1 VLTFPNRFNKIQR
14 IAEFA
19 ANLAIIVAVIVG
31 GIVWLS
37 RPNTAGPLSN
47 TSVTR
52 PPETKY
58 IPTLGT
64 QIAIPGVDWS
74 AHKATLVVAI
84 STACHYCVAST
95 PFYSEMTHSAHNAP
109 IVVVMPQQEQDA
121 RSFLRKHDI
130 TPRSLV
136 SANLASIQVSA
147 TPTLLLISSSG
158 MVTKEWVGE
167 LTNIQRHEVIESLDH
182 S

>member
-1 VLTFPNRFNKIQR
+1 MLTSPKQFNKFQR

-31 GIVWLS
+31 VTVWLR
-37 RPNTAGPLSN
+37 RPNRADPLPNASI
-47 TSVTR
+47 TR
-52 PPETKY
+52 SPETKY
-58 IPTLGT
+58 STLGT
-64 QIAIPGVDWS
+64 QIAIPGVDWN

-95 PFYSEMTHSAHNAP
+95 PFYREMTHSVHVAP
-109 IVVVMPQQEQDA
+109 IVVVMPQREQDA
-121 RSFLRKHDI
+121 RTFLREHDI
-130 TPRSLV
+130 TPRSVV

-158 MVTKEWVGE
+158 IVTKEWVGE

>member
-1 VLTFPNRFNKIQR
+1 VLTSPKWLNTIQR
-14 IAEFA
+14 IAELA

-31 GIVWLS
+31 VTVWLH

-52 PPETKY
+52 PSETKY
-58 IPTLGT
+58 STLGT

-74 AHKATLVVAI
+74 THKATLVVAI
-84 STACHYCVAST
+84 SAACHYCVAST
-95 PFYSEMTHSAHNAP
+95 PFYSEMTHSAHVAP
-109 IVVVMPQQEQDA
+109 IVVVMPQEEQDA
-121 RSFLRKHDI
+121 RTFLREHDI
-130 TPRSLV
+130 KPGGVV

-158 MVTKEWVGE
+158 IVTKEWVGE
-167 LTNIQRHEVIESLDH
+167 LTNRQRNEVIESLDH